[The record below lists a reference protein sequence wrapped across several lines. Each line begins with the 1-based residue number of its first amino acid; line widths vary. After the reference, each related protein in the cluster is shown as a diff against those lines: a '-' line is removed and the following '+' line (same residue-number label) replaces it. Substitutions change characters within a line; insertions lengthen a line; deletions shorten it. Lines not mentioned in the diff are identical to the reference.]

1 MGGIVGLT
9 QSSITSST
17 NEGIVDVNVVTSDS
31 SIFSGKNYPINVG
44 GISGGA
50 PVDASGAS
58 GADITS
64 CTNSGAITCVTYC
77 KGTIPTCGGI
87 VAHPGYED
95 ATQTNTIT
103 RCRIPVQSAQLHL
116 LLLALVVSL
125 VVQVALL
132 TVRILVQS
140 MVTSLLRMV
149 ISVVL
154 SVGWIRATSLSTT
167 RAIVHCLIHVLL
179 EQRVLQRLVA
189 LRSAR

>member
-1 MGGIVGLT
+1 MRMLHRQI
-9 QSSITSST
+9 QSL
-17 NEGIVDVNVVTSDS
+17 VV
-31 SIFSGKNYPINVG
+31 
-44 GISGGA
+44 
-50 PVDASGAS
+50 
-58 GADITS
+58 
-64 CTNSGAITCVTYC
+64 
-77 KGTIPTCGGI
+77 
-87 VAHPGYED
+87 
-95 ATQTNTIT
+95 
-103 RCRIPVQSAQLHL
+103 RIPVQSAQLHL

-179 EQRVLQRLVA
+179 EQTVLQRLVA
-189 LRSAR
+189 LSVSTVTMIAAQVRVAVVRLGATSLMTIAMRSGMVCFWVTSGQLIQLFWVLRMSLSSFLVVA